1 MSEKKGSKQGKL
13 AVLKSR
19 GQNFLT
25 DKNIIAKIVAA
36 AELDSQDTVFEIGPG
51 EGALTRP
58 LASAAKQVIAVEID
72 RGRARRLSEAIS
84 ENVHVHH
91 EDILKSNLR
100 KLNLVDGEF
109 IVVANLPFNVGTAVI
124 QKLLSDSIRPQ
135 RLIVVLQAEVAD
147 RIVARGGK
155 ESILSL
161 SVQLYG
167 RVQKLFAIPR
177 QAFRPQPRV
186 EAAVVKITVDLESK
200 LNNEQKK
207 AILGLIKAG
216 FSAKRKI
223 LVRNLYEKKKIPIDK
238 AKKAL
243 QTLGKTPLVR
253 AEDLR
258 LQDWVQLREQLDLA

>member
-25 DKNIIAKIVAA
+25 DENVIAKIVAA
-36 AELDSQDTVFEIGPG
+36 AELSSTDTVLEIGPG
-51 EGALTRP
+51 DGALTRP
-58 LASAAKQVIAVEID
+58 LAETVRRVIAVEID
-72 RGRARRLSEAIS
+72 RGRARQLSQS
-84 ENVHVHH
+84 VPDNVEIRH
-91 EDILKSNLR
+91 EDILKSRLEEFDL
-100 KLNLVDGEF
+100 KDGQF
-109 IVVANLPFNVGTAVI
+109 VTVANLPFNVGTAVI